1 LAVNYFNYGPTPED
15 NTPHWYEFDFDGE
28 TGAEFIDNVVI
39 LYFVDGKSGDS
50 DLTAN
55 GVILDPGSPA
65 IRASNTG
72 SNGGGGGGCSLAD
85 HHSGWERASDWL
97 LVSICVLIL
106 GMYRKAF

>member
-1 LAVNYFNYGPTPED
+1 MVQRLKI
-15 NTPHWYEFDFDGE
+15 NTPHWYEFDFDSE

-39 LYFVDGKSGDS
+39 LHFVDGKRGDS

-106 GMYRKAF
+106 GMCRKAF